1 MTPVCIKRLSKGCFA
16 GSPRRNPST
25 STLRRPRSRPRIG
38 SPLRLR
44 RIDRWACPRGS
55 RRHRSSHGAPSHAP
69 IGISANRL
77 PLWERQRLR
86 QRRPLETLPTA
97 GFVSVPRSSSKAR
110 RFSQSSSAGAGYP
123 KKVIE
128 KPVLSSLGSPTF
140 SHDLDPKQSSV
151 ENSRDGENLIRL
163 APATFP
169 MSNPIWR
176 QGLVLE
182 LRSMS

>member
-1 MTPVCIKRLSKGCFA
+1 MTPVCVKRLSKGCFA
-16 GSPRRNPST
+16 GSPRRNPSS
-25 STLRRPRSRPRIG
+25 STLRCPRSRPRIG

-44 RIDRWACPRGS
+44 RIDRWGCPRGS
-55 RRHRSSHGAPSHAP
+55 RRHRSSHGAPTHAP
-69 IGISANRL
+69 LGISANRL

-128 KPVLSSLGSPTF
+128 KTVLRSLGSRTF
-140 SHDLDPKQSSV
+140 SHDLDPLPTFGPSY
-151 ENSRDGENLIRL
+151 GMHALRL
-163 APATFP
+163 ANGRWPHA
-169 MSNPIWR
+169 MRS
-176 QGLVLE
+176 Q
-182 LRSMS
+182 RSMRAGIILSQLAA